1 MVTYDQKTRETLIKE
16 TLIKETLIKSL
27 FDLIS
32 VSLMLA
38 VACNILYN
46 ATSERWCFSWLIQM

>member
-16 TLIKETLIKSL
+16 TLIKSL
-27 FDLIS
+27 FDLIN